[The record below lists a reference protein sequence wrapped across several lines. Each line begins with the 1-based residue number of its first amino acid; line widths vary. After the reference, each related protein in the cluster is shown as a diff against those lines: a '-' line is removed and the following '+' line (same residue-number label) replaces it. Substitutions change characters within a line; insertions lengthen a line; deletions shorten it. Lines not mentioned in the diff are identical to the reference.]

1 MSITLGKY
9 GFHIVGRKTIGGP
22 TGQPAFVVKDTKNE
36 PYIDKN
42 KHSHV
47 AEALQYLMLHITA
60 GGEGHLLARRKEVK
74 GVSAAG
80 WT

>member
-42 KHSHV
+42 KHIFSLF
-47 AEALQYLMLHITA
+47 A
-60 GGEGHLLARRKEVK
+60 
-74 GVSAAG
+74 
-80 WT
+80 